1 MAERTDWQRALE
13 SELRAMGRQLDV
25 PPADDRSAA
34 VRQRLEVQNA
44 RRPRMRAPGPGT
56 FVRGP
61 AWRAAVV
68 FVLAALAV
76 LLATPQGRAVIS
88 HVLRLAGVEIRQ
100 GPGPV
105 PSPRITATLP
115 GERRMSL
122 EQARQR
128 VSFPVLVPAALGRPA
143 EVEVS
148 GGGRVASLIYHRTP
162 YGTVL
167 VDEFAGRV
175 DSIVFEKFVHFRD
188 VTQVEV
194 NGREGLWIKGPQV
207 LIYVN
212 RAGFVAS
219 ASARLTTGNTL
230 IWGTGQVALRLE
242 GNLGKKAALVIA
254 SSAR

>member
-13 SELRAMGRQLDV
+13 SELRAIDRQLDV
-25 PPADDRSAA
+25 PPAGDCSAA
-34 VRQRLEVQNA
+34 VRQRLKVQPA
-44 RRPRMRAPGPGT
+44 RRHLHAVGPGT
-56 FVRGP
+56 YVHRPG
-61 AWRAAVV
+61 WRAALVL
-68 FVLAALAV
+68 VLAALAV

-105 PSPRITATLP
+105 RSPRRTASLP

-122 EQARQR
+122 EKARHR
-128 VSFPVLVPAALGRPA
+128 ASFPILVPAALGWPA

-148 GGGRVASLIYHRTP
+148 DGGRVASLIYRRTP

-167 VDEFAGRV
+167 VDEFAGHV
-175 DSIVFEKFVHFRD
+175 DSIVFQKFVHFRD
-188 VTQVEV
+188 VTKVEV
-194 NGREGLWIKGPQV
+194 NGREGLWIKGPQM

-212 RAGFVAS
+212 RAGNPVM

-230 IWGTGQVALRLE
+230 IWGAGQVALRLE
-242 GNLGKKAALVIA
+242 GNLGKRAALVIA